1 MRVFVGGLGEWGV
14 RGHGGMGSK
23 AELLTL
29 EVAESGKR
37 IIHIEE
43 A

>member
-1 MRVFVGGLGEWGV
+1 
-14 RGHGGMGSK
+14 MGSK